1 MKYFFSK
8 LYLFYLGNITMTVIN
23 TNTAATLTANALTK
37 NERAMSQAMER
48 LSTGQRINSA
58 SDDAAGL
65 AISSR
70 MTSQINGLNMAV
82 RNANDAISMVQT
94 ADGALVEVSNM
105 LQRMREL
112 SVQAATGTLGATDN
126 DALDTEFH
134 ALRQEINRVAL
145 NTEHNG
151 SAVFASAAAAAT
163 TFQVGANASQTV
175 SVTFNNFQTLS
186 SSTATGDGT
195 DTTQANSKFGGTLL
209 DTTGNGTGNDDF
221 GSLRLDTAALAKAA
235 MIGLDDAIEAVNLE
249 RASYGAAIN
258 RLEYAADNLANVSQN
273 TSASRSRVLDADYA
287 TETTEL
293 ARTQII
299 QQAGTAMLSQAN
311 QQAQSVLALLK

>member
-1 MKYFFSK
+1 
-8 LYLFYLGNITMTVIN
+8 MTVIN
-23 TNTAATLTANALTK
+23 TNTAANITANALTK

-94 ADGALVEVSNM
+94 ADGALVEVEGL

-112 SVQAATGTLGATDN
+112 AVQAASGTMGTN
-126 DALDTEFH
+126 DIAAADTEFD
-134 ALRQEINRVAL
+134 ALRLQINQIAI
-145 NTEHNG
+145 NTEFNG
-151 SAVFASAAAAAT
+151 TALFGGTGGAAASAT
-163 TFQVGANASQTV
+163 SFQVGANASQTI
-175 SVTFNNFQTLS
+175 SVTIPNIMSLS
-186 SSTATGDGT
+186 TTNTSTT
-195 DTTQANSKFGGTLL
+195 DSDSIFGGTVL
-209 DTTGNGTGNDDF
+209 DFDADAAENEADLGSFDLTSGTATINATGALYG
-221 GSLRLDTAALAKAA
+221 LDTAIKL
-235 MIGLDDAIEAVNLE
+235 LNTE
-249 RASYGAAIN
+249 RATLGATIS

-273 TSASRSRVLDADYA
+273 TSSSRSRVLDADYA
-287 TETTEL
+287 SETTEL

-299 QQAGTAMLSQAN
+299 QQAATAMLSQAN
-311 QQAQSVLALLK
+311 QQAQSVLALLQ

>member
-1 MKYFFSK
+1 
-8 LYLFYLGNITMTVIN
+8 MTVIN
-23 TNTAATLTANALTK
+23 TNTAANITANALTK

-94 ADGALVEVSNM
+94 VDGALVEVTNM

-112 SVQAATGTLGATDN
+112 AVQAASGTTTATDR
-126 DALDTEFH
+126 DALNLEFEALTSAIQDVNDDTQWNGT
-134 ALRQEINRVAL
+134 ALL
-145 NTEHNG
+145 SG
-151 SAVFASAAAAAT
+151 GT
-163 TFQVGANASQTV
+163 TFTFHVGANASQTIAV
-175 SVTFNNFQTLS
+175 TVKDFDTDGANAASASVGVFENLD
-186 SSTATGDGT
+186 ATSGVLAYSD
-195 DTTQANSKFGGTLL
+195 DDS
-209 DTTGNGTGNDDF
+209 ND
-221 GSLRLDTAALAKAA
+221 L
-235 MIGLDDAIEAVNLE
+235 IGLDVDTTTNAGTAITQVDNAITRVEAH
-249 RASYGAAIN
+249 RATLGATIS
-258 RLEYAADNLANVSQN
+258 RLEYAADNLSNVSQN

-287 TETTEL
+287 SETTEL

-299 QQAGTAMLSQAN
+299 QQAATAMLSQAN